1 MLQRRMH
8 HKMGFNVNLDKEKCN
23 GCEECLEACTTGVY
37 EIRQGKAEPVNAK
50 DCVGC
55 LSCVEICEQ
64 EAITVEETGIQ
75 MSDTCAALL
84 RDIL

>member
-1 MLQRRMH
+1 MSF
-8 HKMGFNVNLDKEKCN
+8 KVVLDKEKCS
-23 GCEECLEACTTGVY
+23 GCEECLEACTAAVF
-37 EIRQGKAEPVNAK
+37 EMRNEKSVPVNAK

-64 EAITVEETGIQ
+64 EAITVEETGVE
-75 MSDTCAALL
+75 MSDTCLSLL

>member
-1 MLQRRMH
+1 
-8 HKMGFNVNLDKEKCN
+8 MGFQVDLDKESCS
-23 GCEECLEACTTGVY
+23 GCEECLDACTADVF
-37 EIRQGKAEPVNAK
+37 EMRNGKSVAVNQK

-55 LSCVEICEQ
+55 LSCVEICEPK
-64 EAITVEETGIQ
+64 AIKVAETGIA

>member
-1 MLQRRMH
+1 
-8 HKMGFNVNLDKEKCN
+8 MGFKVELDKKKCS
-23 GCEECLEACTTGVY
+23 GCEDCLEACTAEVF
-37 EIRQGKAEPVNAK
+37 EMRNGKPIPVNAK

-64 EAITVEETGIQ
+64 EAITVEETGIE
-75 MSDTCAALL
+75 MSDTCLSLL

>member
-1 MLQRRMH
+1 
-8 HKMGFNVNLDKEKCN
+8 MGFKVELDKEKCS
-23 GCEECLEACTTGVY
+23 GCEECLEGCSADVF
-37 EIRQGKAEPVNAK
+37 EMRNAKSVPINEK

-64 EAITVEETGIQ
+64 EAIKVEEIGLE

-84 RDIL
+84 REIL

>member
-1 MLQRRMH
+1 
-8 HKMGFNVNLDKEKCN
+8 MGFKVNVNKDTCS
-23 GCEECLEACTTGVY
+23 GCEECLEACTSQVF
-37 EIRQGKAEPVNAK
+37 EMRNGKPTPVNAK

-55 LSCVEICEQ
+55 FSCVEICEQ
-64 EAITVEETGIQ
+64 GAIAVEETGIE

>member
-1 MLQRRMH
+1 
-8 HKMGFNVNLDKEKCN
+8 MGYKVVLDKNKCS
-23 GCEECLEACTTGVY
+23 GCEACLEACTAAVF
-37 EIRQGKAEPVNAK
+37 EIHNGKSVPVNAK
-50 DCVGC
+50 DCLGC

-64 EAITVEETGIQ
+64 EAIRVAETGIE

>member
-1 MLQRRMH
+1 MSF
-8 HKMGFNVNLDKEKCN
+8 KVELDKEKCS
-23 GCEECLEACTTGVY
+23 GCEECLEACSADVFKM
-37 EIRQGKAEPVNAK
+37 RNGKSVPVNKK

-64 EAITVEETGIQ
+64 EAIKVEETGVA
-75 MSDTCAALL
+75 MSDTCTALL